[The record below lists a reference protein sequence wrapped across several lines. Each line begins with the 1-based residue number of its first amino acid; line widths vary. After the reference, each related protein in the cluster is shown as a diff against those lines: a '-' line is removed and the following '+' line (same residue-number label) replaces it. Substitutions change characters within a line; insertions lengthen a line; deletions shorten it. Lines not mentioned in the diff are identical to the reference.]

1 VCNAVAM
8 QLQCASNECN
18 ADVARCKAGTAAIKR
33 GAVAFKAKAVHSPPV
48 STDAPF
54 MSSTD
59 IFMADEVRAT
69 VCRALPAKELGATK
83 AEAHPR
89 EATAATT
96 QAVFMVVV
104 EGLGGRRCKKC
115 CCREE

>member
-1 VCNAVAM
+1 M
-8 QLQCASNECN
+8 RLQTLQKG
-18 ADVARCKAGTAAIKR
+18 VL
-33 GAVAFKAKAVHSPPV
+33 HSPPV

-69 VCRALPAKELGATK
+69 VCTALPAKELGATK

-96 QAVFMVVV
+96 QAVFMLISWGVLK
-104 EGLGGRRCKKC
+104 GC
-115 CCREE
+115 

>member
-1 VCNAVAM
+1 MCCNAIAIWK
-8 QLQCASNECN
+8 QASKQSTCY
-18 ADVARCKAGTAAIKR
+18 ADEARCKEVQSKRIAIK
-33 GAVAFKAKAVHSPPV
+33 ASVLHSPPV

-69 VCRALPAKELGATK
+69 VCTALPAKELGATK

-104 EGLGGRRCKKC
+104 EGWGCKKC
-115 CCREE
+115 C